1 MIKPIQ
7 TDKDA
12 GRLATH
18 YRFKGMTMIEL
29 LVVITVIMLL
39 AAVMIPTV
47 RYQYRNRALRE
58 ADRQLNAFIG
68 SAQSRAQQLGRP
80 VGIWIDR
87 FRNETIVPIQGA
99 RTELNQIAWPT
110 DANYAVAVYIAEI
123 PMPYSGD
130 LRDSRVV
137 LSNTG
142 TNWQL
147 NFPLTSV
154 LQNPN
159 NPLIRRGDRFQ
170 IQLDRRGPYF
180 EAQRL
185 TTDVSSSP
193 QYILIENSVGNGTR
207 IPLAARTASGVAFQ
221 IQRRPTKSLVPP
233 LRLPAGAV
241 IDLSVSGMGSGG
253 NEFLTSSAMGNQ
265 PVIIMFQPDG
275 SIDRVLYNGV
285 ADHPIG
291 WVHLLVGRQNQ
302 VFPGTQFIE
311 ESTEIGNVMDTEN
324 RWVSI
329 NHRTGAVTSEQVDS
343 IARQTS
349 SSDSVALKLTAARML
364 VRSGT
369 GTGGN

>member
-1 MIKPIQ
+1 MIQP
-7 TDKDA
+7 TRTETELH
-12 GRLATH
+12 RLTT
-18 YRFKGMTMIEL
+18 YNRFRGMTLVEL
-29 LVVITVIMLL
+29 LVVITIIMLL

-58 ADRQLNAFIG
+58 AERQLNAFIG
-68 SAQSRAQQLGRP
+68 SAQSRAQLLGRP

-87 FRNETIVPIQGA
+87 FRNETMVPIQGA
-99 RTELNQIAWPT
+99 SPLLNQTLPP
-110 DANYAVAVYIAEI
+110 DANYAVTIYIAEI
-123 PMPYSGD
+123 PLPYSGD

-142 TNWQL
+142 VYWKL
-147 NFPLTSV
+147 NFPVTSV

-159 NPLIRRGDRFQ
+159 NPLIRPGDHFQ

-185 TTDVSSSP
+185 TTSAGSIP
-193 QYILIENSVGNGTR
+193 QYVLTENSVGNGTR
-207 IPLAARTASGVAFQ
+207 IPLASRTVSGVAFQ
-221 IQRRPTKSLVPP
+221 IQRRPTKSFVPP

-253 NEFLTSSAMGNQ
+253 NEFLTSSTMGNR

-275 SIDRVLYNGV
+275 SIDRVLYNGI

-302 VFPGTQFIE
+302 VFPSTQFIE
-311 ESTEIGNVMDTEN
+311 EATETGNVMDLEN

-329 NHRTGAVTSEQVDS
+329 NHRTGAITSEQVDS

-369 GTGGN
+369 GSGGN